1 MTASLE
7 EGEAIMTEFH
17 AIWKVDDLPENEQE
31 QIYKVANKTFKR
43 RMKMQG
49 DSVNFQYSMSSK
61 KLTESQIESIY
72 KTSNSLLKKRMKPSH
87 FRNYLLTIINFTTS
101 DQSEKSFIGWEVSLN
116 KLIKTATAKK
126 IIAYLDFSNNLFAS
140 NTLYMSPSLSWLS
153 DNTDYTFGYD
163 SLPNIKFRNLNLKCF
178 SKNDSSII
186 YNTSGVYYPTEKV
199 WNGKNGKV
207 NWLRAGIGPNV
218 IIAYLVWGS

>member
-1 MTASLE
+1 MKRLLQLHVSGRVHLE
-7 EGEAIMTEFH
+7 F
-17 AIWKVDDLPENEQE
+17 L
-31 QIYKVANKTFKR
+31 
-43 RMKMQG
+43 
-49 DSVNFQYSMSSK
+49 VN
-61 KLTESQIESIY
+61 
-72 KTSNSLLKKRMKPSH
+72 
-87 FRNYLLTIINFTTS
+87 
-101 DQSEKSFIGWEVSLN
+101 QSEKSFIGWEVSLN

-207 NWLRAGIGPNV
+207 NWLRAGIGPKSRYENC
-218 IIAYLVWGS
+218 LKGWGVPSHHPRNHFYFNQLININQFALSEFVSELSN